1 MPTNQ
6 ALLARITTRPDV
18 FGGKPIVR
26 DLRVSVELVLSLLA
40 QGVTQEDI
48 LDDYPDLE
56 PDDVRACIA
65 YAHAVISGGLYADP
79 TKGAPDHRQRGVT
92 MPRTNRALQV
102 TEEIIRKDL
111 PGHLGEGF
119 RISHIESTSIR
130 RSKRDVNY
138 MTVYLEPGHPPLDD
152 DAFIGFD
159 IGLRER
165 LMGQRI
171 FDKPAVAYID
181 REDAVT

>member
-1 MPTNQ
+1 M
-6 ALLARITTRPDV
+6 
-18 FGGKPIVR
+18 
-26 DLRVSVELVLSLLA
+26 
-40 QGVTQEDI
+40 
-48 LDDYPDLE
+48 E

-65 YAHAVISGGLYADP
+65 YAHAVISGDTLVAISVENGLNQHIDRRPSGLYTDR
-79 TKGAPDHRQRGVT
+79 TKGAPDRRQRSVT

-102 TEEIIRKDL
+102 TEEIIRKEL
-111 PGHLGEGF
+111 PGYLGEGF
-119 RISHIESTSIR
+119 HISHIESTSIR

-159 IGLRER
+159 IGLRES